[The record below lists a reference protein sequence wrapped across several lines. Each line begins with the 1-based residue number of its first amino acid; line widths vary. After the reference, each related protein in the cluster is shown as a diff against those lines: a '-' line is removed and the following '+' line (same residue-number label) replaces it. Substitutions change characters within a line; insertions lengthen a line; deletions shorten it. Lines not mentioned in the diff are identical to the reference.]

1 MNTGKEGLAR
11 NSQLP
16 TTGNA
21 KHPKARELALIQHK
35 RRAVPVLQRPC
46 VARDLHVD
54 GPLTGAEWASSV
66 ETANVFLMI
75 PRGECLD
82 YVLVL

>member
-1 MNTGKEGLAR
+1 MNTRKEGLAR
-11 NSQLP
+11 NSQLL

-35 RRAVPVLQRPC
+35 RAVPVLQRPC

-54 GPLTGAEWASSV
+54 GPLTGAVWASSV

-75 PRGECLD
+75 PRGECLA